1 MNNIVF
7 DTPFNRETFIRSNK
21 VFWEYSWSK
30 RKREIIFWTGIAV
43 AFIALGIWDRE
54 TGGSAGRG
62 HIDLGIVFILVPLV
76 MIVNMLFSRKRFKD
90 KVKETAASYEKENSE
105 QVITLSEEGVEF
117 KDFQTQFSL
126 KWSCFKNFVLYKE
139 HILLIPTNHI
149 VGGGLLINKQ
159 DDPEKYEQAI
169 ALLEEK
175 LMEA

>member
-1 MNNIVF
+1 MA
-7 DTPFNRETFIRSNK
+7 
-21 VFWEYSWSK
+21 
-30 RKREIIFWTGIAV
+30 AV
-43 AFIALGIWDRE
+43 FIALGIWDRATE
-54 TGGSAGRG
+54 GSAERG
-62 HIDLGIVFILVPLV
+62 HIDLGIVFICVPLV

-90 KVKETAASYEKENSE
+90 KVEETATTYEKEKSK

-117 KDFQTQFSL
+117 RDFQTQFAL

-159 DDPEKYEQAI
+159 EDPEKYEQAL